1 LYGIVPHWVLGLDV
15 QKLGGVS
22 IVVLVQ
28 KSLVVMGK
36 TFYGQGLI
44 TPRQNGFK
52 TNVFHEHF
60 LLLIGRLK
68 LIMNNWLLQCSME
81 WLMEKI

>member
-1 LYGIVPHWVLGLDV
+1 
-15 QKLGGVS
+15 LGGVS

-28 KSLVVMGK
+28 ESLVVMGK

-44 TPRQNGFK
+44 PLRYNGFK

-60 LLLIGRLK
+60 LLECNI
-68 LIMNNWLLQCSME
+68 E
-81 WLMEKI
+81 FE